1 MKSFLT
7 GAALAALALS
17 ASAQV
22 YVGGNVG
29 WAKISSSCEDGLS
42 CKDSNV
48 GYRAHIGYN
57 DTAVIAGELGYLN
70 FGSVKFDD
78 NDGLRGKIKAHAV
91 TLGLAFR
98 KEIQPGLKGVLRVGA
113 ANVTTKITSNT
124 AYKDEGTSMTP
135 HLGLG
140 LEYNI
145 LPNLQATGAFDLTR
159 GRTDDGQKG
168 NLYLLSAGMQYQF

>member
-7 GAALAALALS
+7 GIALATLAVS

-29 WAKISSSCEDGLS
+29 WAKIPTTCEAGYS
-42 CKDSNV
+42 CKDDSI
-48 GYRAHIGYN
+48 GYRVHIGYN
-57 DTAVIAGELGYLN
+57 DTAKIAGELGYLN
-70 FGSVKFDD
+70 FGSSKFDGGG
-78 NDGLRGKIKAHAV
+78 NVHGKIKAHAV

-98 KEIQPGLKGVLRVGA
+98 NEFQPGLKGVLRIGA
-113 ANVTTKITSNT
+113 ASVSVEQTSNI
-124 AYKDEGTSMTP
+124 APKDDGNGMNL

-145 LPNLQATGAFDLTR
+145 LPNLQATGALDATR
-159 GRTDDGQKG
+159 GSTDGG
-168 NLYLLSAGMQYQF
+168 NSGGLFLLSAGLQYQF